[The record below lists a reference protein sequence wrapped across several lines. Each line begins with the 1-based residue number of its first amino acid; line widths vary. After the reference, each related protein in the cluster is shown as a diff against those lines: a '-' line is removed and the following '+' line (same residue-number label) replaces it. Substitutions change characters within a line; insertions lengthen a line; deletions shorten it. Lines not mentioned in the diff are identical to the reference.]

1 MTKQDEAKR
10 FLGDVNQQ
18 QCFWV
23 NNGHVLKNLEELA
36 SELQT
41 MGDDTFKH
49 HVSKERNDFTN
60 WVNDVVNDKKLAK
73 DLLSSKNRESALK
86 KVRSRVN
93 ALKKKM

>member
-1 MTKQDEAKR
+1 MTKGDEAKR
-10 FLGDVNQQ
+10 LLGDVNQQ

-23 NNGHVLKNLEELA
+23 NNGHVLKNLDELA

-41 MGDDTFKH
+41 MSDETFKH

-60 WVNDVVNDKKLAK
+60 WVNDVINDKKLAK
-73 DLLSSKNRESALK
+73 ELLSSKNKEYALK

-93 ALKKKM
+93 ALKKHM